1 MNITERAAQYA
12 ENKINEA
19 FTKAVAEAYSEGYR
33 AGYEDGRKDIPVA
46 PEESRTEFVDLGLP
60 SGTLWAAD
68 YEHDDEGIIY
78 LPYGE
83 AERMNLPTEEQ
94 WKELSTHCRWDYEID
109 GAFDLCNVTCLGPN
123 GKTINFKRTGRKT
136 VAGDCDSWEAFFW
149 IADPNSSNQDKK
161 VLHMYNWGKRI
172 KEKNGKS
179 IISLNFCGNQL
190 PIRLVK

>member
-33 AGYEDGRKDIPVA
+33 AGYEDGRKDIPVD

-78 LPYGE
+78 LPYGQ
-83 AERMNLPTEEQ
+83 AEGMNLPTEEQ
-94 WKELSTHCRWDYEID
+94 WKELSTHCRWDYIIN
-109 GAFDLCNVTCLGPN
+109 GFYDLTKVKCLGPN
-123 GKTINFKRTGRKT
+123 GNSITFKATGRNT
-136 VAGDCDSWEAFFW
+136 VSGNSDYWEVHFWLANPKSDKLDKDS
-149 IADPNSSNQDKK
+149 IRIHN
-161 VLHMYNWGKRI
+161 LGKQYQ
-172 KEKNGKS
+172 KKNGARG
-179 IISLNFCGNQL
+179 ISYSFCGNQL